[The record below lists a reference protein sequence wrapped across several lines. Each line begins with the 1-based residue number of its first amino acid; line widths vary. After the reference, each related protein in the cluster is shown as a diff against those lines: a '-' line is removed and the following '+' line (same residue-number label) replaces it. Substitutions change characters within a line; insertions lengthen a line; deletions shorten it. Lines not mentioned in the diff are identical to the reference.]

1 MITMEQRSNH
11 SLTTFL
17 IILLS
22 QVHSI
27 DSTIATLTLF
37 VKLIELVFLLK
48 TLFLP
53 FYFDCLLSY
62 HQHFWVRNDFGSEF
76 QCLLEALVYTVK

>member
-22 QVHSI
+22 QVHSDNQSI
-27 DSTIATLTLF
+27 DSTIATLALF

-76 QCLLEALVYTVK
+76 QCLLDALV

>member
-1 MITMEQRSNH
+1 MEQRSNH
-11 SLTTFL
+11 FLATFL

-22 QVHSI
+22 QVHSDNQSI
-27 DSTIATLTLF
+27 DSTIATLALF
-37 VKLIELVFLLK
+37 VKLIDL
-48 TLFLP
+48 LFLVKILFLT

-76 QCLLEALVYTVK
+76 QCLLEALV